1 VINMKNIDELL
12 AAFHDIATHPGK
24 QLKHYTDAGK
34 KVVGY
39 FPIFIPEE
47 IIHAG
52 GLIPMGLYGTQITP
66 TIAGKYNPIFTCSIM
81 RSCLELGMTGKY
93 DGLSAVVMPMLCDTF
108 RGMSSAWRSGVKNI
122 PVVSFIHPQNRK
134 DTDAKEF
141 LADEYR
147 ALAKDLMEKTG
158 REITEESLKE
168 SIGIYNQH
176 TKVMNEF
183 VAVANEHLDIISPV
197 VRHEIMKS
205 AHFLEKK
212 EHTEMMSE
220 LIKALEFL
228 PKHQWKGKKIIL
240 SGILAEP
247 VEFLNIFVENKIAVV
262 GDDLAQESQQYRTS
276 IPLDIDPY
284 ASLAQQWLNR
294 KGSSTIHEDKS
305 SRADI
310 IIDMAQKT
318 GADGIAVCLMRFC
331 DVEEY
336 EYPFIS
342 EAAEKVG
349 FPVLCLEIDQS
360 TQNNEQSRTK
370 VQSFAEN

>member
-1 VINMKNIDELL
+1 MKNIDELL
-12 AAFHDIATHPGK
+12 AVFHDIATHPRK
-24 QLKHYTDAGK
+24 QLQHYIDAGK

-39 FPIFIPEE
+39 FPIFVPEE

-134 DTDAKEF
+134 DSDAKEF

-158 REITEESLKE
+158 CEITEKSLRE
-168 SIGIYNQH
+168 SIDVYNQH

-183 VAVANEHLDIISPV
+183 LVLANEHLDIISPV

-220 LIKALEFL
+220 LIKALELL

-262 GDDLAQESQQYRTS
+262 GDDLAQESQQYRTL
-276 IPLDIDPY
+276 IPLDMDPY